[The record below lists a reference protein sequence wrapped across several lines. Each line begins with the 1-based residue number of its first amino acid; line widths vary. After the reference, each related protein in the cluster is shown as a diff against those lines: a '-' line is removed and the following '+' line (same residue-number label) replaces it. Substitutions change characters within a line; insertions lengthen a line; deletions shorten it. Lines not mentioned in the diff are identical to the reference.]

1 MKYVAPPGQPDPNAD
16 YITGIPGIKRGSPIP
31 GEMPTHVQREIVNA
45 ILAADLVPDGEQL
58 DQLALAIGIIAQR
71 MVPPPAPERLGF
83 LLPAGSPVMGAGN
96 NLYPNCVWP
105 DGSLVLFADWPDL
118 QAQYAGGYIHTLPK
132 GSTATQIA
140 NNPGSWVLA
149 DDGLYLPTFAGL
161 FPRWWRPNQTADSGR
176 TCGSLQGDAIRNITG
191 TASLGSITGFMSY
204 NAKLTGA
211 FTAASDESLT
221 TGPATQANTQVRMLS
236 LNAGLV
242 VPTADEARPINYA
255 QSIQIYLGRYKTEV
269 Q

>member
-71 MVPPPAPERLGF
+71 MVPPPRPERLGF

-96 NLYPNCVWP
+96 KLYPNCVWP

-118 QAQYAGGYIHTLPK
+118 QARFNAGYIKALPK
-132 GSTATQIA
+132 GTAAATIA
-140 NNPGSWVLA
+140 EYPGLWVVH
-149 DDGLYLPTFAGL
+149 DSGLYLPNVGGL
-161 FPRWWRPNQTADSGR
+161 FPRPWTPGQANDTGR
-176 TCGSLQGDAIRNITG
+176 AAGSKQGDAIRNITG
-191 TASLGSITGFMSY
+191 SLDSIAAVQTNSLAATGVFYTYTGTGDYVDGGNYSGYTAGFRLDVSR
-204 NAKLTGA
+204 
-211 FTAASDESLT
+211 
-221 TGPATQANTQVRMLS
+221 Q
-236 LNAGLV
+236 
-242 VPTADEARPINYA
+242 VPTAGENRPINYA
-255 QSIQIYLGRYKTEV
+255 QPVQIYLGRYKTEV